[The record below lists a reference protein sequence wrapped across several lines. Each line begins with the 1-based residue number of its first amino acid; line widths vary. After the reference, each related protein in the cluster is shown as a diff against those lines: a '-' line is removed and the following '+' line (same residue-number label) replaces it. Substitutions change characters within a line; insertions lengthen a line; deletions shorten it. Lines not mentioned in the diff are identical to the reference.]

1 MAEGDR
7 GCAIPG
13 GGIDPFQLDDLLSES
28 ARTIG
33 AGSASDSGRM
43 WRLPTDHPDPIVLA
57 AGIPDP
63 PTLPVEYIREA
74 LSSALDANPSATL
87 TYGGWYGYE
96 GLREAIAERQ
106 SRIEG
111 AAIGQ
116 DNIIVHNGSSGAID
130 NVSKTFLQPGDVVI
144 AEAPSFSG
152 SVRSMRGYMT
162 EIAEVPMEDD
172 GVSVEALAETIE
184 RVKAAGKR
192 PKLFYTVAD
201 YHNPTGVTLSQ
212 RRREELL
219 EVCAR
224 HGVLVLEDAAYT
236 ELGFDD
242 GPPSSL
248 YSLSQ
253 GEGVLRLGSL
263 SKTIAT
269 GLRVGWVQ
277 ARPDYID
284 AMARVRFDMG
294 GSPLIQWALTGYLT
308 SGDLDEHVR
317 QMRPIYA
324 EKCEILAESLLAYC
338 EPYVRFRKP
347 QGGFF
352 LWVECVGASARDL
365 VQAASEEGL
374 VFPLGSNFFKDR
386 EDSDDN
392 HVRMAFSTAQPEQLA
407 DVGPRLR
414 AAFHR
419 VAD

>member
-1 MAEGDR
+1 MAESERDR
-7 GCAIPG
+7 GAPVG
-13 GGIDPFQLDDLLSES
+13 RVDPFRLDDLLSQS

-33 AGSASDSGRM
+33 AGSSSDSGRF
-43 WRLPTDHPDPIVLA
+43 WRLPTEHPDPIVLA
-57 AGIPDP
+57 AGIPDA
-63 PTLPVEYIREA
+63 PTLPIDHIRGA
-74 LSSALDANPSATL
+74 VNRALDADPSATL
-87 TYGGWYGYE
+87 TYGGWYGYD

-152 SVRSMRGYMT
+152 SVRSMRGYMV
-162 EIAEVPMEDD
+162 EVVEVPMEDE
-172 GVSVEALAETIE
+172 GVSVDALSEAIE

-201 YHNPTGVTLSQ
+201 YHNPTGVTLAR

-242 GPPSSL
+242 GPPASL
-248 YSLSQ
+248 YSLAQ

-263 SKTIAT
+263 SKTVAT

-277 ARPDYID
+277 ARPDFID

-294 GSPLIQWALTGYLT
+294 NTPLLQWALADYME
-308 SGDLDEHVR
+308 SGNLDEHVR
-317 QMRPIYA
+317 HMRPLYA
-324 EKCEILAESLLAYC
+324 EKCEILVESLLAYC
-338 EPYVRFRKP
+338 EPYVRFRRP
-347 QGGFF
+347 EGGFF
-352 LWVECVGASARDL
+352 LWVECVGASARDVAL
-365 VQAASEEGL
+365 AASQEGL
-374 VFPLGSNFFKDR
+374 VFPLGSNFFSDR
-386 EDSDDN
+386 ESSDDN
-392 HVRMAFSTAQPEQLA
+392 HVRMAFSAAQPEQLA
-407 DVGPRLR
+407 EVGPRLR

>member
-1 MAEGDR
+1 MAEAERD
-7 GCAIPG
+7 AANPG
-13 GGIDPFQLDDLLSES
+13 GSRDPFQLDGLLSQS
-28 ARTIG
+28 AKTIG
-33 AGSASDSGRM
+33 AGSSSDSGRF
-43 WRLPTDHPDPIVLA
+43 WRLPTEHPDPIVLA
-57 AGIPDP
+57 AGIPDA
-63 PTLPVEYIREA
+63 PTLPIDHIRGA
-74 LSSALDANPSATL
+74 VNRALDADPSATL
-87 TYGGWYGYE
+87 TYGGWYGYD

-152 SVRSMRGYMT
+152 SVRSMRGYMV
-162 EIAEVPMEDD
+162 EVVEVPMEDE
-172 GVSVEALAETIE
+172 GVSVDALSEAIE
-184 RVKAAGKR
+184 RVKASGKR

-201 YHNPTGVTLSQ
+201 YHNPTGVTLAR

-242 GPPSSL
+242 GPPASL
-248 YSLSQ
+248 YSLAQ

-263 SKTIAT
+263 SKTVAT

-277 ARPDYID
+277 ARPDFID

-294 GSPLIQWALTGYLT
+294 NTPLLQWALADYME
-308 SGDLDEHVR
+308 SGNLDEHVR
-317 QMRPIYA
+317 HMRPLYA
-324 EKCEILAESLLAYC
+324 EKCEILVESLLAYC
-338 EPYVRFRKP
+338 EPYVRFRRP
-347 QGGFF
+347 EGGFF
-352 LWVECVGASARDL
+352 LWVECVGASARDVAL
-365 VQAASEEGL
+365 AASQEGL
-374 VFPLGSNFFKDR
+374 VFPLGSNFFSDR
-386 EDSDDN
+386 ESSDDN
-392 HVRMAFSTAQPEQLA
+392 HVRMAFSAAQPEQLA
-407 DVGPRLR
+407 EVGPRLR

>member
-1 MAEGDR
+1 MAEAERDT
-7 GCAIPG
+7 AAPG
-13 GGIDPFQLDDLLSES
+13 GSGDPFPLDGLLSQS
-28 ARTIG
+28 AKTIG
-33 AGSASDSGRM
+33 AGSSSDSGRM

-63 PTLPVEYIREA
+63 PTLPVAYIREA

-111 AAIGQ
+111 ATIGQ

-162 EIAEVPMEDD
+162 EIVEVPMEDE

-184 RVKAAGKR
+184 RVKASGKR

-201 YHNPTGVTLSQ
+201 YHNPTGVTLAR

-224 HGVLVLEDAAYT
+224 QGVLVLEDAAYT

-242 GPPSSL
+242 GPPASL
-248 YSLSQ
+248 YSLAQ

-269 GLRVGWVQ
+269 GLRVGWVE
-277 ARPDYID
+277 ARPDFID

-294 GSPLIQWALTGYLT
+294 GSPLIQWALADYLE
-308 SGDLDEHVR
+308 SGNLDEHVR
-317 QMRPIYA
+317 RMRPLYA
-324 EKCEILAESLLAYC
+324 EKCEILVESLLAYC
-338 EPYVRFRKP
+338 EPYVSFRRP
-347 QGGFF
+347 EGGFF
-352 LWVECVGASARDL
+352 LWVECVGASARDVAL
-365 VQAASEEGL
+365 AASQEGL
-374 VFPLGSNFFKDR
+374 VFPLGSNFFSDR
-386 EDSDDN
+386 ENSADN
-392 HVRMAFSTAQPEQLA
+392 HVRMAFSAAQPEQLA
-407 DVGPRLR
+407 EVGPRLR

>member
-1 MAEGDR
+1 MAESERDR
-7 GCAIPG
+7 TASG
-13 GGIDPFQLDDLLSES
+13 GTVDPFLLDDLLSES

-63 PTLPVEYIREA
+63 PTLPVEYIRHA
-74 LSSALDANPSATL
+74 LGNALDANPSATL

-96 GLREAIAERQ
+96 GLRDAIAERQ

-152 SVRSMRGYMT
+152 SVRSMRGYMV
-162 EIAEVPMEDD
+162 EIAEVPMEDE

-212 RRREELL
+212 RRREALL

-248 YSLSQ
+248 YSLAQ

-269 GLRVGWVQ
+269 GLRVGWVE

-294 GSPLIQWALTGYLT
+294 GSPLIQWALTEYLT
-308 SGDLDEHVR
+308 SGDLDDHVR
-317 QMRPIYA
+317 EMRPIYA
-324 EKCEILAESLLAYC
+324 EKCEILVESLLAYC

-347 QGGFF
+347 EGGFF

-365 VQAASEEGL
+365 AQAASEEGL
-374 VFPLGSNFFKDR
+374 VFPLGSNFFSDR
-386 EDSDDN
+386 ENSDDN
-392 HVRMAFSTAQPEQLA
+392 HVRMAFSTAEPEKLA
-407 DVGPRLR
+407 EVGPRLR